1 MNKNMKKYTPWI
13 VAGGIVLILV
23 IWLAVGY
30 NGMNSSS
37 LEVDNSWANVQSQYQ
52 RRKDL
57 IPNLEATVKK
67 YAQHESETLTSV
79 TEARA
84 GVDKAQ
90 QAVNAL
96 PAEAPSDEME
106 MSRYMQTQAEAAK
119 ALDIYVN
126 AVKEAYPDLKA
137 NENFLDLQE
146 QLEGTENRIQV
157 ARQNYNEAVKL
168 YNKKVSSFP
177 NVLISG
183 MFGFQKRSMFQAD
196 ADAAAAVKVFQD

>member
-1 MNKNMKKYTPWI
+1 MNKKYTQWI
-13 VAGGIVLILV
+13 IVGGIVLILV

-30 NGMNSSS
+30 NGMNTAS

-67 YAQHESETLTSV
+67 YAEHESQTLTAV

-84 GVDKAQ
+84 GVDKTQ

-96 PAEAPSDEME
+96 PAEAPTDEMQ
-106 MSRYMQTQAEAAK
+106 MAQYMKAQADAAK

-137 NENFLDLQE
+137 NENFLALQE

-157 ARQNYNEAVKL
+157 ARQNYNETVKV

-177 NVLISG
+177 NVMISG

-196 ADAAAAVKVFQD
+196 ADAASAPKVFED

>member
-1 MNKNMKKYTPWI
+1 MNKKYTPWI
-13 VAGGIVLILV
+13 IVGGMV

-30 NGMNSSS
+30 NGMNTAS

-67 YAQHESETLTSV
+67 YAEHESQTLTAV

-84 GVDKAQ
+84 GVDKTQ

-96 PAEAPSDEME
+96 PAEAPADEMQ
-106 MSRYMQTQAEAAK
+106 MAQYMKAQADAAK

-137 NENFLDLQE
+137 NENFLALQE

-157 ARQNYNEAVKL
+157 ARQNYNETVKV

-177 NVLISG
+177 NVMISG

-196 ADAAAAVKVFQD
+196 ADAASAPKVFED

>member
-13 VAGGIVLILV
+13 VVGGIVLILV
-23 IWLAVGY
+23 IWLASGY

-67 YAQHESETLTSV
+67 YAAHESETLTSV

-84 GVDKAQ
+84 GVDKTQ

-106 MSRYMQTQAEAAK
+106 MARYMQTQAEAAK

-168 YNKKVSSFP
+168 YNKKGQ
-177 NVLISG
+177 LISQCAD
-183 MFGFQKRSMFQAD
+183 FGNVRLPEAQHVPGRRRCGRRP
-196 ADAAAAVKVFQD
+196 

>member
-1 MNKNMKKYTPWI
+1 MNKKYTPWI
-13 VAGGIVLILV
+13 IVGGIVLILV

-30 NGMNSSS
+30 NGMNTAS

-67 YAQHESETLTSV
+67 YAEHESQTLTAV

-84 GVDKAQ
+84 GVDKTQ

-96 PAEAPSDEME
+96 PAEAPADEMQ
-106 MSRYMQTQAEAAK
+106 MAQYMKAQADAAK

-137 NENFLDLQE
+137 NENFLALQE

-157 ARQNYNEAVKL
+157 ARQNYNETVKV

-177 NVLISG
+177 NVMISG

-196 ADAAAAVKVFQD
+196 ADAASAPKVFED